1 MYYEPDHRAG
11 EFIHFVF
18 RTTIGP
24 DAAIIADPGEV
35 PEHSFYAPDALPE
48 PTSPSTRRRVLDAL
62 AGPALELPIKLPPR
76 SEE

>member
-1 MYYEPDHRAG
+1 VYYEPDHRAG

-35 PEHSFYAPDALPE
+35 PEHSFYVPDALPE

-62 AGPALELPIKLPPR
+62 AGPALELPIRLPPR